1 MVFGVPFQCDIC
13 NTVMSIKIQADNS
26 LYSYDYPIS
35 VKCPKCG
42 NILEFRYSSQNG
54 IQPKDYGVAE
64 GAKSEY
70 DFYYSAFLPVATG
83 LYMRPSERIGLTPFM
98 ELGKYYHPEN
108 IVGQNYRGNLF
119 LKHIYPFRSVFKDV
133 LPIYQ
138 KENAAAYSKKIAKV
152 FGLGENFTPISDIEI
167 CRKNLFE
174 LLNVTY
180 DNLATAKYIDG
191 IVTPF
196 LQDTLNIASINELK
210 DPYVMVASIVNYDEW
225 QNSSFDFIAKM
236 VAKFEKYMPSLFYCT
251 VGDFEERHN
260 PPMDIYTISL
270 DEAIKDYDISFNL
283 IKKLLPLIVSL
294 SNHRLTGNVNVF
306 PNKDGGMKGIETVKE
321 FYELPDGL
329 KMDKLQDYPEIVK
342 FLAGGFNTKIRNGI
356 GHQRWRLVNDTQ
368 NVQFYYKQNN
378 LDEHYDVQLVDLC
391 YLTIINLLHIMEF
404 VLLIEKLKR

>member
-98 ELGKYYHPEN
+98 ELGKSYHPEN
-108 IVGQNYRGNLF
+108 IVDQNYRGNLF
-119 LKHIYPFRSVFKDV
+119 LKNIYPFRSVIKDV

-152 FGLGENFTPISDIEI
+152 FGLGENFTPISDIDI

-196 LQDTLNIASINELK
+196 LQDTLNIAGINELK
-210 DPYVMVASIVNYDEW
+210 APYVMVTSIVNYDEW

-283 IKKLLPLIVSL
+283 IKELLPLIVSL

-306 PNKDGGMKGIETVKE
+306 PNKDEGMKGIETVKE
-321 FYELPDGL
+321 FHELPDGL

-342 FLAGGFNTKIRNGI
+342 YLAGGFNTKIRNGI

-391 YLTIINLLHIMEF
+391 YLNVINLLHIMEF

>member
-391 YLTIINLLHIMEF
+391 YLTIINFLHIVEF
-404 VLLIEKLKR
+404 VMLIEKLKR

>member
-42 NILEFRYSSQNG
+42 NILEFRYSFQNG

-98 ELGKYYHPEN
+98 ELGKYYHSEN

-210 DPYVMVASIVNYDEW
+210 APYVMVASIVNYDEW

-236 VAKFEKYMPSLFYCT
+236 VANFEKYMPSLFYCT

>member
-329 KMDKLQDYPEIVK
+329 KMDKLQDYPAIVK

-391 YLTIINLLHIMEF
+391 YLTIINFLHIVEF
-404 VLLIEKLKR
+404 VMLIEKLKR

>member
-1 MVFGVPFQCDIC
+1 MAIF
-13 NTVMSIKIQADNS
+13 
-26 LYSYDYPIS
+26 
-35 VKCPKCG
+35 
-42 NILEFRYSSQNG
+42 
-54 IQPKDYGVAE
+54 
-64 GAKSEY
+64 
-70 DFYYSAFLPVATG
+70 
-83 LYMRPSERIGLTPFM
+83 
-98 ELGKYYHPEN
+98 
-108 IVGQNYRGNLF
+108 
-119 LKHIYPFRSVFKDV
+119 
-133 LPIYQ
+133 
-138 KENAAAYSKKIAKV
+138 KKIAKV

-196 LQDTLNIASINELK
+196 LQDTLNIASIKELK

-391 YLTIINLLHIMEF
+391 YLTIINFLHIVEF
-404 VLLIEKLKR
+404 VMLIEKLKR

>member
-236 VAKFEKYMPSLFYCT
+236 VAKFEKYMHSLFYCT

-391 YLTIINLLHIMEF
+391 YLTIINFLHIVEF
-404 VLLIEKLKR
+404 VMLIEKLKR

>member
-70 DFYYSAFLPVATG
+70 NFYYSAFLPIATG

-210 DPYVMVASIVNYDEW
+210 DPYIMVASIVNYDEW

-356 GHQRWRLVNDTQ
+356 GHQRWKLVNDTQ

-391 YLTIINLLHIMEF
+391 YLTIINFLHIVEF
-404 VLLIEKLKR
+404 VMLIEKLKR

>member
-70 DFYYSAFLPVATG
+70 DFYYSAFLPIATG

-210 DPYVMVASIVNYDEW
+210 DPYIMVASIVNYDEW

-356 GHQRWRLVNDTQ
+356 GHQRWKLVNDTQ

-391 YLTIINLLHIMEF
+391 YLTIINFLHIVEF
-404 VLLIEKLKR
+404 VMLIEKLKR

>member
-196 LQDTLNIASINELK
+196 LQDTLNIASIKELK

-391 YLTIINLLHIMEF
+391 YLTIINFLHIVEF
-404 VLLIEKLKR
+404 VMLIEKLKR

>member
-329 KMDKLQDYPEIVK
+329 KMDKLRVTCKSVWI
-342 FLAGGFNTKIRNGI
+342 A
-356 GHQRWRLVNDTQ
+356 
-368 NVQFYYKQNN
+368 
-378 LDEHYDVQLVDLC
+378 
-391 YLTIINLLHIMEF
+391 
-404 VLLIEKLKR
+404 

>member
-119 LKHIYPFRSVFKDV
+119 LKHIYQFRSVFKDV

-391 YLTIINLLHIMEF
+391 YLTIINFLHIVEF
-404 VLLIEKLKR
+404 VMLIEKLKR

>member
-98 ELGKYYHPEN
+98 ELGKSYHPEN
-108 IVGQNYRGNLF
+108 IVDQNYRGNLF
-119 LKHIYPFRSVFKDV
+119 LKNIYPFRSVIKDV

-152 FGLGENFTPISDIEI
+152 FGLGENFTPISDIDI

-196 LQDTLNIASINELK
+196 LQDTLNIAGINELK
-210 DPYVMVASIVNYDEW
+210 APYVMVTSIVNYDEW

-236 VAKFEKYMPSLFYCT
+236 VAKFEMYMPSLFYCT

-283 IKKLLPLIVSL
+283 IKELLPLIVSL

-306 PNKDGGMKGIETVKE
+306 PNKDEGMKGIETVKE
-321 FYELPDGL
+321 FHELPDGL

-342 FLAGGFNTKIRNGI
+342 YLAGGFNTKIRNGI

-391 YLTIINLLHIMEF
+391 YLNVINLLHIMEF